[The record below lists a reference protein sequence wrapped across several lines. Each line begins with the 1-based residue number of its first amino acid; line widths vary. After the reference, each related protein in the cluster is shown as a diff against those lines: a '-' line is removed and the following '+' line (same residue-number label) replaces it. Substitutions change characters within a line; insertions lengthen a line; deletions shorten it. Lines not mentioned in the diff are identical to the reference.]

1 MSCAKWRHGVSSAE
15 VLLRHKRTE
24 LSPSVG
30 VSNALELFLGLD
42 TSALQ
47 SWLFGW
53 AQVEEKCWKVEMCIK
68 MDPKLVALP
77 LCNVSFGMCCE
88 TPRTEKL
95 QWQVWLVQILLVW
108 QSLWPPLLLHARFPK
123 SLLPRRPKD
132 SPTKSLGRK
141 SRRCWDTRRL
151 EKKPKGSGPC

>member
-47 SWLFGW
+47 S
-53 AQVEEKCWKVEMCIK
+53 
-68 MDPKLVALP
+68 
-77 LCNVSFGMCCE
+77 
-88 TPRTEKL
+88 
-95 QWQVWLVQILLVW
+95 
-108 QSLWPPLLLHARFPK
+108 
-123 SLLPRRPKD
+123 
-132 SPTKSLGRK
+132 
-141 SRRCWDTRRL
+141 
-151 EKKPKGSGPC
+151 